1 MDRHRAYRTI
11 TRGILGEFSDQKHK
25 LVTLPERIATENAR
39 LDAIRSSAAESQ
51 MTSGGG
57 GNVRQER
64 DTAIIAEID
73 RLTDALEVAEKEVSL
88 VERCLA
94 ELRKEERR
102 TLEVM
107 DIAPRYRAAE
117 QLAEE
122 LSCDRSTVYRIHD
135 DALDRFAR
143 LYHGA

>member
-11 TRGILGEFSDQKHK
+11 TRGILGEYADNKAK
-25 LVTLPERIATENAR
+25 LSTLPERIATERAR
-39 LDAIRSSAAESQ
+39 LTAIRSSAAESQ
-51 MTSGGG
+51 MTPSGGA
-57 GNVRQER
+57 NVRQDR

-73 RLTDALEVAEKEVSL
+73 RLTATLDEATREVALIEN
-88 VERCLA
+88 CLA
-94 ELRKEERR
+94 QLRKEERR
-102 TLEVM
+102 TLELM

-117 QLAEE
+117 QLAQE
-122 LSCDRSTVYRIHD
+122 LVVDRSTVYRIHD